1 MQVRNTNTFAS
12 DEMMALASASA
23 AELARLLKEHPNED
37 RAHLKL
43 DGHDL
48 VLPAN
53 ALRLLKDILQQMAA
67 GNGVSVIPKHAELTT
82 QEAANMLNVSRPYIV
97 KLLERGEI
105 PFSKAGT
112 HRRILFSDLMDY
124 QKKTKQ
130 QTKESLD
137 ALAASAQELDM
148 GY

>member
-1 MQVRNTNTFAS
+1 
-12 DEMMALASASA
+12 
-23 AELARLLKEHPNED
+23 
-37 RAHLKL
+37 
-43 DGHDL
+43 
-48 VLPAN
+48 
-53 ALRLLKDILQQMAA
+53 MAA
-67 GNGVSVIPKHAELTT
+67 GNGVSVIPQHAELTT
-82 QEAANMLNVSRPYIV
+82 QEEANMLNVSRPYLV
-97 KLLERGEI
+97 KLLESGEI

-112 HRRILFSDLMDY
+112 HRRILLSDLMDY